1 MLLAVSY
8 RDVRHGRPWGAKLS
22 EQRSLIRKDGNRT
35 VRPSC
40 DGEHQ
45 GRREPGS
52 CGTVNPGEALLNVVT
67 KDKRKMLKRLDQK
80 VRGQVRRLRIPPA
93 QLWHHR
99 RRGAT

>member
-8 RDVRHGRPWGAKLS
+8 RDVRHGQPWGAKLS
-22 EQRSLIRKDGNRT
+22 GQRSLIRKDGNLT

-52 CGTVNPGEALLNVVT
+52 CGTVNSGEALINVVT
-67 KDKRKMLKRLDQK
+67 KDKRKMLNRLDQK
-80 VRGQVRRLRIPPA
+80 VRGQVQGLLILQRCDL
-93 QLWHHR
+93 
-99 RRGAT
+99 